1 MPLISKSQVVQ
12 IDGES
17 ATGFQLSQDFMVVLF
32 LTLERCYSFS
42 SVILITVL
50 QLKWTAQRFSI
61 EAKHEKHLSRKR
73 Y

>member
-32 LTLERCYSFS
+32 LTLERCYGFS
-42 SVILITVL
+42 SVILIIVL
-50 QLKWTAQRFSI
+50 QQK
-61 EAKHEKHLSRKR
+61 
-73 Y
+73 